1 MSNLTER
8 YAQRAITKTLG
19 VHLGVQGIKN
29 AILKANINFLK
40 TNKVTRLFLIH
51 NNIAAS
57 LYAIERITNMHSF
70 SRIKA
75 HGIKNNINRI
85 AMIIVILP

>member
-51 NNIAAS
+51 NNSCVI
-57 LYAIERITNMHSF
+57 IR
-70 SRIKA
+70 
-75 HGIKNNINRI
+75 NRTHYKH
-85 AMIIVILP
+85 AQFLPH